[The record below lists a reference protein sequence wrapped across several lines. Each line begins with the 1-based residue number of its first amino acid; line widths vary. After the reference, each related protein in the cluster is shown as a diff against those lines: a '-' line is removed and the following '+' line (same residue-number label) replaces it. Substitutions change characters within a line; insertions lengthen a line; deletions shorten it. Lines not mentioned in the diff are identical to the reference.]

1 MPGSLRRPSAVSS
14 SAHWPSSTPS
24 PGAGPWTVGRI
35 VDTAASVD
43 AGYRTAFLLSA
54 ALLGTTGLLAVW
66 RLRPERDALALAAE
80 ALRLKERCAQN
91 RSKGAAK

>member
-1 MPGSLRRPSAVSS
+1 MPA
-14 SAHWPSSTPS
+14 
-24 PGAGPWTVGRI
+24 PWTVGRI

-66 RLRPERDALALAAE
+66 RPRPERDALVLAAE
-80 ALRLKERCAQN
+80 APRLKERCAQN
-91 RSKGAAK
+91 RSKGPAK